1 MSLNPETITQIQ
13 SLLQADPALL
23 AQLQA
28 QTELA
33 GAAAVITKAAT
44 AQGLDINEADLMSH
58 LEAEQLRAKT
68 ATLSDAELEHVAG
81 GGIGNAIFG
90 SVLGL
95 GVACAVASIIVAVS
109 KDGKCGKALANFD
122 PTKAPMA

>member
-13 SLLQADPALL
+13 AMLQADPALL

-28 QTELA
+28 ETELA
-33 GAAAVITKAAT
+33 GVVAVITKAAT

-58 LEAEQLRAKT
+58 LEAEQLRTKT

-81 GGIGNAIFG
+81 GGIGNAIFA
-90 SVLGL
+90 SVVGL

-122 PTKAPMA
+122 PTKAPLA

>member
-1 MSLNPETITQIQ
+1 MSLNSETITQIQ
-13 SLLQADPALL
+13 AMLQADPALL

>member
-1 MSLNPETITQIQ
+1 MSLNSETITRIQ
-13 SLLQADPALL
+13 AMLQADPALL

-28 QTELA
+28 ETELA
-33 GAAAVITKAAT
+33 GVAAVITKAAT

-95 GVACAVASIIVAVS
+95 GVACAVARIIVAVS

>member
-13 SLLQADPALL
+13 TMLQANPALL

-28 QTELA
+28 ETELA
-33 GAAAVITKAAT
+33 GAAAAITKAAT
-44 AQGLDINEADLMSH
+44 AQGLDVNEADLMSH

-68 ATLSDAELEHVAG
+68 ATLSDAELEQVAG
-81 GGIGNAIFG
+81 GGIGNAILG

-122 PTKAPMA
+122 PTKAPIA

>member
-1 MSLNPETITQIQ
+1 MSLNSETITQIQ
-13 SLLQADPALL
+13 AMLQADPALL

-68 ATLSDAELEHVAG
+68 ATLSDAELEQVAG

-90 SVLGL
+90 SVLGI

-109 KDGKCGKALANFD
+109 KDGKCGKALADFD
-122 PTKAPMA
+122 PAKAPMA

>member
-1 MSLNPETITQIQ
+1 MSLNSETITQIQ
-13 SLLQADPALL
+13 AMLQADPALL

-81 GGIGNAIFG
+81 GGIGNAILG

-122 PTKAPMA
+122 PTKAPIA